1 MSRPWVYFRLGD
13 YVGMIQ
19 PEVAAMMKQE
29 IERISKLVDSD
40 KPTPVLGAIFL
51 NSINTPTESLT

>member
-1 MSRPWVYFRLGD
+1 MPDPWVYFRLGD

-19 PEVAAMMKQE
+19 PEVATMMKAE
-29 IERISKLVDSD
+29 IKRISKLVDSN

-51 NSINTPTESLT
+51 NSANTPTESLI